1 MQISW
6 TFSTAILQQLNQL
19 VHEDNGY
26 QFFNMGFYTKS
37 NVEAI
42 LHISVYSICIR
53 KPQKRQSS
61 DKCVIVVEGAL
72 IFQFFFFREIYLF
85 PYIFFI
91 LLWVYIVVKLNQ
103 DLLDK

>member
-19 VHEDNGY
+19 VHEENGY
-26 QFFNMGFYTKS
+26 QFFNS

-53 KPQKRQSS
+53 KPQKRHSS